1 MTHSPPSAPD
11 LPFVDRR
18 TARRAGRASWLVAAC
33 LALPLAAQASLI
45 DDLPAGTG
53 YAAWELC
60 SRTLVGGD
68 DFWRVRTDYIS
79 PKVQPLPLVWDID
92 RVLGSKVTV
101 RSWVP
106 FLSNRRIGVF
116 RPGLGCTLIT
126 PDTTEAAVRAQPF
139 KPVST
144 PAASALPWPRGEGTA
159 QTPRLSTARAAL
171 LARHSQQMFSE
182 PSHKA
187 GEKLNTL
194 AVLVAQDGELIHEQY
209 AQDYQRQQ
217 AQLGWSMTKTVTA
230 LIAGL
235 MQRDGRLQLDQPVG
249 LASWQGTPKAAI
261 TWRQLLNMAPG
272 MDWNEGYEGASD
284 ATQML
289 FSQGNQGAWAADRQL
304 TSTPGT
310 VFTYSTGFSNV
321 AMLGLKQLAGG
332 SHQALYDF
340 YQARLFAPLAIRG
353 GVIEPDASGT
363 PVGGA
368 RGMLRPVDWLRL
380 GQLVANQGQWQGQTL
395 LTPEFMAF
403 LVAASPASSEYGGS
417 IWRQPSPQIPAEL
430 RQRLPADLVWFAG
443 HMGQYLIVV
452 PSRNLVVL
460 RMGVAFDKDL
470 SRHQA
475 VALAADLLETP

>member
-1 MTHSPPSAPD
+1 MTTTQRLTRT
-11 LPFVDRR
+11 LPGPK
-18 TARRAGRASWLVAAC
+18 RRAAHRPGRAPWFVAAC
-33 LALPLAAQASLI
+33 LALPLAAHASLI

-60 SRTLVGGD
+60 SRTMVGGD
-68 DFWRVRTDYIS
+68 DFWRVRTDYTS

-106 FLSNRRIGVF
+106 LLTNRRIGVF

-139 KPVST
+139 KPAST
-144 PAASALPWPRGEGTA
+144 PAASSLPWPRGEGAA
-159 QTPRLSTARAAL
+159 QTSRLSTARTAL
-171 LARHSQQMFSE
+171 LARHGQAMFSE
-182 PSHKA
+182 RSQKA
-187 GEKLNTL
+187 GEKINTL
-194 AVLVAQDGELIHEQY
+194 AVLVAQDGQLIHEQY
-209 AQDYQRQQ
+209 AKDYQRQQ
-217 AQLGWSMTKTVTA
+217 PQLGWSMTKTVTA

-235 MQRDGRLQLDQPVG
+235 MQRDGRLQLEQPVG
-249 LASWQGTPKAAI
+249 LAQWQGSPKAAI

-272 MDWNEGYEGASD
+272 MAWNEGYEGASD

-289 FSQGNQGAWAADRQL
+289 FSQGNQAAWAADRPL

-310 VFTYSTGFSNV
+310 VFTYSTGFANV

-332 SHQALYDF
+332 SHQALYDY
-340 YQARLFAPLAIRG
+340 YQARLFAPLGIRG

-380 GQLVANQGQWQGQTL
+380 GQLVANQGQWQGQTV
-395 LTPEFMAF
+395 LTPEYMAF
-403 LVAASPASSEYGGS
+403 LMAASPASSEYGGS

-443 HMGQYLIVV
+443 HMGQFIIVV
-452 PSRNLVVL
+452 PSHQLVVL

-470 SRHQA
+470 SRNQA
-475 VALAADLLETP
+475 FELAADLLETP

>member
-1 MTHSPPSAPD
+1 MTKHHHDTPD
-11 LPFVDRR
+11 LPL
-18 TARRAGRASWLVAAC
+18 AERRAAHRAGGVSWLVAAC
-33 LALPLAAQASLI
+33 LAWPLATHASLI

-60 SRTLVGGD
+60 SRTMAGGD
-68 DFWRVRTDYIS
+68 DFWRVRTDYTS

-126 PDTTEAAVRAQPF
+126 PDATEAAVRAQPF
-139 KPVST
+139 KAVSI
-144 PAASALPWPRGEGTA
+144 PAASPLPWPRGEGLA
-159 QTPRLSTARAAL
+159 QTPRLSAARAAV
-171 LARHSQQMFSE
+171 LARHTQQMFSE
-182 PSHKA
+182 PSQKA
-187 GEKLNTL
+187 AEKTHTL
-194 AVLVAQDGELIHEQY
+194 AVLVAQDGELVHEQY
-209 AQDYQRQQ
+209 AKDYQRQQ
-217 AQLGWSMTKTVTA
+217 PQLGWSMTKTVTA

-235 MQRDGRLQLDQPVG
+235 MQRDGRLQLDQAVG
-249 LASWQGTPKAAI
+249 LTQWNGSPKAAI

-272 MDWNEGYEGASD
+272 LAWNEGYEGASD

-289 FSQGNQGAWAADRQL
+289 FSQGNQGAWAADRPL
-304 TSTPGT
+304 TSAPGS

-321 AMLGLKQLAGG
+321 AMLGMKQLVGG
-332 SHQALYDF
+332 SHQALYDY
-340 YQARLFAPLAIRG
+340 YQSRLFAPLGIRG
-353 GVIEPDASGT
+353 GVIEPDAGGT

-380 GQLVANQGQWQGQTL
+380 GQLVANGGQWQGQTL
-395 LTPEFMAF
+395 LTPEYMAF
-403 LVAASPASSEYGGS
+403 LSAASPASSEYGGS

-443 HMGQYLIVV
+443 HMGQYIIVV
-452 PSRNLVVL
+452 PSRKLVVL
-460 RMGVAFDKDL
+460 RMGVAFDKEL

-475 VALAADLLETP
+475 FALVADLLETP